1 MVVGDT
7 LKTFWGAVLT
17 ELCCRQAKAAEKSY
31 KLSDA
36 PGLHMFVTTT
46 GFRFWRGPADLY

>member
-1 MVVGDT
+1 MGYVEDV
-7 LKTFWGAVLT
+7 LRVSVLT
-17 ELCCRQAKAAEKSY
+17 ELRCRQAEAAEKSY

-36 PGLHMFVTTT
+36 PALHMFVTTA